1 MSIFNTFKPL
11 IFKLNES
18 TFNIKDIDYNIEFSN
33 DNSYPLLKLGYNHF
47 ILQNLHKYNT
57 DGLKKNENRSNLKYI
72 TEPFTIKE
80 FTTREEKKTS
90 IIDNVNNLINSI
102 DKNIPKVDNNYFTQL
117 WEMILY
123 FDLLSDKSVKVMNIT
138 DSNSYFIES
147 CIIYRLLINSK
158 LDKDEFI
165 VDNTENNFVK
175 YFKKNINNKY
185 SKNSIDLITTEIH
198 NIEGDKILSEQKS
211 FKTILDHIY
220 TILDAQSNGG
230 DLVLKIYDNYTYVS
244 LNMIEFIKSFYDE
257 AYICKPFTSL
267 SVNSEKYLIC
277 KNFKKSKVS
286 KDVMENIKKI
296 IKTMNDN
303 KDYNIYY
310 LLENLE
316 INDSNIKLY
325 KEISNKISQ
334 HQYIGINNMFEYLNL
349 ENKFGSEFHE
359 ILNKYDNATEFWSSV
374 FLNKKNF
381 DNIKYLNSKKKSSKG
396 GKTSKKTTKTKK

>member
-1 MSIFNTFKPL
+1 M
-11 IFKLNES
+11 
-18 TFNIKDIDYNIEFSN
+18 
-33 DNSYPLLKLGYNHF
+33 
-47 ILQNLHKYNT
+47 
-57 DGLKKNENRSNLKYI
+57 
-72 TEPFTIKE
+72 
-80 FTTREEKKTS
+80 
-90 IIDNVNNLINSI
+90 
-102 DKNIPKVDNNYFTQL
+102 
-117 WEMILY
+117 
-123 FDLLSDKSVKVMNIT
+123 
-138 DSNSYFIES
+138 
-147 CIIYRLLINSK
+147 
-158 LDKDEFI
+158 
-165 VDNTENNFVK
+165 
-175 YFKKNINNKY
+175 
-185 SKNSIDLITTEIH
+185 
-198 NIEGDKILSEQKS
+198 
-211 FKTILDHIY
+211 DHIY

-296 IKTMNDN
+296 IKIMNDN

-310 LLENLE
+310 LLEKLE
-316 INDSNIKLY
+316 INDSNIRLY

-396 GKTSKKTTKTKK
+396 GKTSKKTKK